1 MKRLIVAVV
10 LACALFGTV
19 LGLTTVASAQKG
31 APDRGDRTLIHARVS
46 KQFGYSCFMGPY
58 IGDHFHRC
66 AQGPPGPAG
75 PQGIQGE
82 TGAQGL
88 TGPTGL
94 TGATGPQGIQGPTGL
109 TGATGLTGDTGAQG
123 PTGDTGAQG
132 IQGPTGA
139 TGPTGPKGDTGDVGP
154 IGPAGPQGETGAQ
167 GPKGDKGDKGD
178 QGDPGEDGGA
188 SGWERVV
195 GIAVVSS
202 ETWPRTATATADCPS
217 GKKALGGGY
226 VITTVDSYCTVSPM
240 ASYPS
245 DGDTW
250 TVTGRESDF
259 SHCYESWSIQV
270 YVICATINAD
280 PI

>member
-94 TGATGPQGIQGPTGL
+94 TGPIGPTGLTGATGPTGETGAQGIQGPTGLTGATGDTGAQGIQGPTGLTGATGPQGIQGPTGL
-109 TGATGLTGDTGAQG
+109 TGATG
-123 PTGDTGAQG
+123 PQG
-132 IQGPTGA
+132 IQGPTGLTGA
-139 TGPTGPKGDTGDVGP
+139 TGAD
-154 IGPAGPQGETGAQ
+154 
-167 GPKGDKGDKGD
+167 
-178 QGDPGEDGGA
+178 GA
-188 SGWERVV
+188 SGWVRVV
-195 GIAVVSS
+195 GTAVVGSRYS
-202 ETWPRTATATADCPS
+202 LATATADCPS

-226 VITTVDSYCTVSPM
+226 LITAVNSEYSYHCAVPAM

-250 TVTGRESDF
+250 TVTGMEGMMSD
-259 SHCYESWSIQV
+259 CYEGWSIQA